1 MAADGGRW
9 REMAGDGGR
18 WRHVWACVGMCV
30 CVAPPSPAREM
41 CAHIAPPFPKMESP
55 EHVQCA
61 VLHGRLLW
69 LQACATMVA
78 GVCELWLQVCPTT
91 AAGLLHGRLR
101 WAARRQLGGRRARR
115 EALAAARRAGG
126 VGRRERAQ
134 AEIVLA
140 WHAAIGQATASV
152 VARALAVVPPRRS
165 SHRAHRGRVHHAAAP
180 GRGREVAAGAEGLCP
195 RAHREGRVLGQ
206 RLQRTRRAQ
215 LAVKQG
221 GLLRLLG
228 GKLPGLVGTHV
239 AWWVRMV
246 GGGTS
251 RGHNPRERCAP
262 ATPHALRT
270 PSLARPRHPHTLP
283 TGGRPSLTS
292 RRCRFEDDHAR
303 AALRARQR
311 EASRQRIHT
320 GQRLPPRVEVACLGP
335 HPDWR
340 GEEPHAGFVHE
351 HLGRQVSGLGLGL
364 GLLPRVKVRD
374 RVRVASRAPGLARLG
389 RPSGTLP
396 GTRGTRV
403 AQGSPRSDRRLR
415 AGARRGKWIGDWTGL
430 AAVPQLLKVGL
441 PLHPHRRAPPAAF
454 PAPHPAL
461 STKSAG
467 ASARHLR
474 GGCVSCLG

>member
-1 MAADGGRW
+1 MAGDGGRW

-18 WRHVWACVGMCV
+18 CGHVCV

-41 CAHIAPPFPKMESP
+41 CAHIAPPFPKLESP

-126 VGRRERAQ
+126 VSRRERAQ
-134 AEIVLA
+134 AEIILA

-180 GRGREVAAGAEGLCP
+180 GRGREVAARAEGLCP

-215 LAVKQG
+215 LAVEQG

-228 GKLPGLVGTHV
+228 GKLGGLVGG
-239 AWWVRMV
+239 MF
-246 GGGTS
+246 GGCTS
-251 RGHNPRERCAP
+251 RGTTAGN
-262 ATPHALRT
+262 
-270 PSLARPRHPHTLP
+270 
-283 TGGRPSLTS
+283 
-292 RRCRFEDDHAR
+292 
-303 AALRARQR
+303 AALQ
-311 EASRQRIHT
+311 
-320 GQRLPPRVEVACLGP
+320 
-335 HPDWR
+335 
-340 GEEPHAGFVHE
+340 
-351 HLGRQVSGLGLGL
+351 
-364 GLLPRVKVRD
+364 
-374 RVRVASRAPGLARLG
+374 APLT
-389 RPSGTLP
+389 PF
-396 GTRGTRV
+396 
-403 AQGSPRSDRRLR
+403 
-415 AGARRGKWIGDWTGL
+415 
-430 AAVPQLLKVGL
+430 
-441 PLHPHRRAPPAAF
+441 APPAS
-454 PAPHPAL
+454 PDPDTPTP
-461 STKSAG
+461 SRPVAG
-467 ASARHLR
+467 RL
-474 GGCVSCLG
+474 